1 MAYSI
6 EKWERARAYFES
18 GQYTLSQINQKT
30 GISISKISER
40 AKKEKWEK
48 GKNADY
54 IEAKKTIAE
63 KKGKERENIISVLD
77 EIADEKTKHLLYF
90 QNSAIKNQQKANEL
104 LEFADDLSDLDAH
117 SRITARNKETVLG
130 KEPTAQITNTN
141 AQQNNTQI
149 LIIKDIRID
158 HQRAV
163 GHVVSRRRLHVH
175 FKFNVVCFRID
186 LHEYHFDRFIGL

>member
-1 MAYSI
+1 MAYGI

-18 GQYTLSQINQKT
+18 GQYTLAQINQKT
-30 GISISKISER
+30 GISISKISEK

-54 IEAKKTIAE
+54 IAAKTTIAE
-63 KKGKERENIISVLD
+63 KKGKERENVISILD

-104 LEFADDLSDLDAH
+104 LESTDSLADLDAH

-130 KEPTAQITNTN
+130 KEPAAQITN
-141 AQQNNTQI
+141 AQQTQI
-149 LIIKDIRID
+149 QQIVIQKD
-158 HQRAV
+158 
-163 GHVVSRRRLHVH
+163 
-175 FKFNVVCFRID
+175 
-186 LHEYHFDRFIGL
+186 E